1 MHKKIA
7 FIPIRKGSKG
17 IKNKNTKVLG
27 DKPLFCWVLDTL
39 IKVNGINE
47 IWIAT
52 DSDEAELII
61 KQRYGDK
68 IKVFRRS
75 IASSTDSAPVM
86 DVINEFIECMH
97 PNKEDFFL
105 LVQATSPFTT
115 KEDFEK
121 LIKYIDEKEYDS
133 YISCRRVK
141 RFLWSEDGKPLSYS
155 LTNKPMRQNYKGI
168 LFETGAFYASRVVK
182 IIKSGQLL
190 SGNIGVIE
198 TGIGTSI
205 DIDEEYDWSAAEHY
219 IEYHGLL

>member
-1 MHKKIA
+1 MYKNIA

-39 IKVNGINE
+39 LKVNGINE

-61 KQRYGDK
+61 KQRYGDN

-86 DVINEFIECMH
+86 DVINEFIEYMH

-115 KEDFEK
+115 VTDFVMLMESIHNKEA
-121 LIKYIDEKEYDS
+121 DS
-133 YISCRRVK
+133 YISCQRVK
-141 RFLWSEDGKPLSYS
+141 KFSWSEDGKPLNYD
-155 LTNKPMRQNYKGI
+155 LNTKPMRQNYPG
-168 LFETGAFYASRVVK
+168 LLLETGAFYASSVGA
-182 IIKSGQLL
+182 ILQSGQLL
-190 SGNIGVIE
+190 SGRIKIVE
-198 TGIGTSI
+198 TSIGTSI
-205 DIDEEYDWSAAEHY
+205 DIDEEKDWKAAEQY
-219 IEYHGLL
+219 IKEFGIL